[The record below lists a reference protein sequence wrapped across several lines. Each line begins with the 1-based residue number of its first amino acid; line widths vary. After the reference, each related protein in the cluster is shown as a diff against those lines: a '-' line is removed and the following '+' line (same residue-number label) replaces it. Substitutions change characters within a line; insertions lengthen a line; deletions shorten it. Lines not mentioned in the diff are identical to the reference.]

1 MSKKIH
7 ERKKTNIKGDK
18 DYELKET
25 ISLTQLINNIII
37 NHIEQYEEHLKIND
51 EEICSL
57 EKYFNL
63 YNSKNFYKYYFKLQY
78 ISNIKYVFKNNN
90 NKIKKKNYMTTFI
103 YLIKYITKLKS
114 SRVFDKKKELLKGI
128 ENILFKLYT
137 MHFFNNTD
145 ILIILKFI
153 IYSSIYQRKDIDD
166 NKTELLNDLNN
177 KKINNYNIFK
187 YSIDIVKT
195 INNFEITE
203 QYYEFLL
210 NKVLKNKANLF
221 LISNKLDLLELL
233 FLSDKNKNNEKK
245 ILKFLAQVYF
255 FKYNK
260 LFLDTFF
267 QKINNKYNYYNP
279 FNPIDLFNDINKSLF
294 LLKELQNKEDDLYKK
309 DSYILNHGFVCNN
322 DRYNGINVENV
333 ILQSEFTI
341 IFSFNFSPELDTFD
355 TVNQK
360 DLLISSIYKMKQQ
373 NILQKDSSI
382 YPILYIIIGNNR
394 LSNDGLNFYIQDGYL
409 YHKVFN
415 LKNEIKVC
423 PVEQN
428 MTYICCYTI
437 KENHEFIIY
446 IRSEKENKLVRENY
460 NYWFKKNLT
469 LKLGKFVRR
478 NFEGYIGPVLLFKK
492 YYDDEFLKAIINL
505 KGFYDKMLFIHNFS
519 NEFVNKYDR
528 IQNYLKISDSKKRN
542 SFLNAIKAIIE
553 KKDINEDLEIIITP
567 VYEGSR
573 LDKKSYVDCTFKET
587 KTLYYTKPKV
597 ENGATFFFRNN
608 YTPFEFIRYEGINY
622 IILIF
627 ELISN
632 NINNLKKEYHKDI
645 ILDLFVNV
653 IDFAKD
659 IVSLLCPDYYY
670 IEMKRLLFA
679 FEKCIIN
686 ICKIIKMC
694 HKMNKALADL
704 ILFLSSKLPGLS
716 KEKVNN
722 NIQIR
727 NELLKLLVDTNLY
740 DLNDYS
746 SLSYFLR
753 SFNDIFIIN
762 SIGILN
768 MDFFTKIINFAVVF
782 EQITNPKNNE
792 IKKNIEYK
800 KFKKQFIECLN
811 SFFEKYD
818 MPAQFI
824 YIFQIFSD
832 DIKFNYYKYQFLKIF
847 YLNSEI
853 YFSNIED
860 KKSYILTWKYFIKLY
875 ESIQSKKN
883 FIEIS
888 KKEAQI
894 IMAICLRIIFEN
906 PIVGDFYKSNKKSKN
921 AIKTSIN
928 KNIKYISNKISIW
941 KLEEYEEKTIEI
953 RDDKSKYFNQRKRSY
968 SSNSKIKNQL
978 YSNESKINNNYL
990 RENSE
995 DEALNC
1001 KVNKYGFN
1009 VNNKK
1014 KDIIL
1019 NKMNINSKKSFEV
1032 NNQLF
1037 SNEKCLDYKYFVTL
1051 FPKLCSSTNFNDYC
1065 FRSLLLLILEKNNE
1079 VNISQKIKFK
1089 FIAKIKKYEDF
1100 EDKDYE
1106 PFLKI
1111 KYYGKETKYQFI
1123 SLLDLIEKN
1132 VNQLSFITFDIMLY
1146 LIIKTSEEKKKNKC
1160 VFKHLI
1166 SSKKI
1171 CGKLFVLAFT
1181 YNKQALISIF
1191 GKISKLF
1198 DSIIPYH
1205 KNPFIFDFIYDIMT
1219 NEKLRDHG
1227 QVLINLMAVMSFEN
1241 VIDSKFYY
1249 HFHVKIL
1256 LLLYRI
1262 IKSKNIKN
1270 EKYIFEEQV
1279 ISNLFKENLIET
1291 KYNML
1296 YNIPWAKGKKKSY
1309 VELLFEVLVGL
1320 CIKTNS
1326 DKYILLLY
1334 KMFILYVTKFTNNE
1348 FDFIKLNNK
1357 KPHSILFFIDQVSS
1371 PCNKS
1376 NPIQKCFSKY
1386 DTIDVPSLTVKIL
1399 LKTLK
1404 YYIIYKNTP
1413 VKDILISLSSAFH
1426 LDANEIFLG
1435 KDSKRKKEYKNK
1447 ILYNQ
1452 LRTIIINSCKKPKGK
1467 DKEKKTNFISHDSL
1481 LLQFEKIYNNYLSNK
1496 TNANNSIDFHR
1507 SISFLPIF
1515 KIKIDDN
1522 NLSDDSFSSCK
1533 SDKNIKNQCIINNK
1547 KKFKTTNKENLK
1559 NMLDDM
1565 DKNEDLLNI
1574 DDNATNINLMNYL
1587 LIQYKSDRSNT
1598 LSFSKKEKK
1607 DTNNI
1612 DNKNPFNFEKI
1623 NNYNDVY
1630 LFPKQNLI
1638 EQIFA
1643 IYFINKL
1650 FYNEPFVKM
1659 RYYYKYIVK
1668 KKTGKIIDMKNY
1680 FNYPTI
1686 MKNYI
1691 PENIYFGGL
1700 FLKHDLNFFTNDY
1713 FNISHPYFIEKSK
1726 KIYINRIFKKKSQ
1739 QNDIN
1744 KFIVNKKDPN
1754 NNMFYVDLITNRK
1767 VIFGELIVG
1776 KYLIY
1781 FHSKDKKQFLK
1792 GKSDKEI
1799 ISWILCSSEYDYSSK
1814 KKKIYIFKEEITEII
1829 NRRFL
1834 YSFQACEFYLKNGK
1848 SYFFNFYSEDKKIKF
1863 FSLFSKKNIIIS
1875 DLKSDFKK
1883 KNFTKLWL
1891 NDNISTLEY
1900 LLFINKYSCRSYN
1913 DVNQYPVFPWL
1924 KIYGEKERDL
1934 RYTIVAQTE
1943 EERMVLKEIYSIN
1956 NFHHHYTTHYSNA
1969 SFLIY
1974 YLLRVNPFTDN
1985 QITLQVKKFDV
1996 PERQFTSFDELQR
2009 ILFKTKQPREI
2020 IPEFF
2025 INTNF
2030 FYNYNCN
2037 FFGIKNDGQLVENLS
2052 FNKNYKSPLD
2062 YVLSNATMLE
2072 STKVKSTINYFFDNI
2087 FGVGQMGGCEKYNT
2101 YDKYCYQE
2109 MIDLN
2114 HKINS
2119 FQANGLS
2126 LREIKE
2132 KIARKTNKIISF
2144 GQTPFKLLED
2154 QHPQWT
2160 NEKMIEKNS
2169 KNINSYINFKYQIIH
2184 YGFLF
2189 NSISNKSL
2197 CFILTKKS
2205 ISNFELCFYDLALKE
2220 EIEKDKEKSSI
2231 LIPKKIKL
2239 FSKLYIFDSRFLF
2252 AYKYNPKFIMIN
2264 YELLI
2269 FIFSHLTDNS
2279 FTIFNQKGNYKSYL
2293 TSSLITCIIKGP
2305 RYYFLTGHIDGII
2318 IEWKIN
2324 FKKEEGTNYV
2334 NLEDIK
2340 IEKKREY
2347 IAHKKNVN
2355 GIYYSKLL
2363 DLIISSGDDKI
2374 YIRKY
2379 YDLSLLSVI
2388 NIENKLCIE
2397 LKINHCHLYILLY
2410 NEIVKSYIIKIYSLN
2425 GILVGESDYCLIN
2438 NFDVDRDGNILI
2450 GYFKE
2455 HKIDIFNPSIK
2466 KKINEIKIDIN
2477 PLIDSSDNFN
2487 KINTINNNSE
2497 EIPIF
2502 QSFYYQ
2508 PINNSVYCSFSNGYL
2523 IKKYIG
2529 SEK

>member
-1 MSKKIH
+1 M
-7 ERKKTNIKGDK
+7 
-18 DYELKET
+18 
-25 ISLTQLINNIII
+25 
-37 NHIEQYEEHLKIND
+37 
-51 EEICSL
+51 
-57 EKYFNL
+57 
-63 YNSKNFYKYYFKLQY
+63 
-78 ISNIKYVFKNNN
+78 
-90 NKIKKKNYMTTFI
+90 IKKK
-103 YLIKYITKLKS
+103 K
-114 SRVFDKKKELLKGI
+114 LLKEI
-128 ENILFKLYT
+128 ANLIFKLYT
-137 MHFFNNTD
+137 MNIFNNSD
-145 ILIILKFI
+145 ILLIIKFI
-153 IYSSIYQRKDIDD
+153 IYSSIYQRKDIYD
-166 NKTELLNDLNN
+166 NKTESLNELNN
-177 KKINNYNIFK
+177 KIINNYNIFK
-187 YSIDIVKT
+187 YSIEIVKI

-203 QYYEFLL
+203 QYYEFLI
-210 NKVLKNKANLF
+210 NKILKNKTNLF

-233 FLSDKNKNNEKK
+233 FLENNENNEKK
-245 ILKFLAQVYF
+245 IIKFLAEVYS

-260 LFLDTFF
+260 SFLDIFF
-267 QKINNKYNYYNP
+267 QKINNKYSYYKV

-294 LLKELQNKEDDLYKK
+294 LLKELQNKEDELYKK
-309 DSYILNHGFVCNN
+309 DSYILNYGFVCNN
-322 DRYNGINVENV
+322 DRYNGITIDNV

-355 TVNQK
+355 IVNQK
-360 DLLISSIYKMKQQ
+360 DILNSSNYKMKQQ
-373 NILQKDSSI
+373 NILQKDTSI
-382 YPILYIIIGNNR
+382 YPLLYIMIDNNR
-394 LSNDGLNFYIQDGYL
+394 ISNDGLNFYIQDGYL

-415 LKNEIKVC
+415 YKNEIKIC

-428 MTYICCYTI
+428 MTYMCCYTI
-437 KENHEFIIY
+437 QENLEFIIY
-446 IRSEKENKLVRENY
+446 IKSEKENKLYREKYHNM
-460 NYWFKKNLT
+460 FKKNLT

-492 YYDDEFLKAIINL
+492 YYDAEFLKAIANL
-505 KGFYDKMLFIHNFS
+505 RGFYDKMLFIHNFS
-519 NEFVNKYDR
+519 NEFINKYDR
-528 IQNYLKISDSKKRN
+528 IQNYLKISDTKKKK
-542 SFLNAIKAIIE
+542 SYLNAINEIIE
-553 KKDINEDLEIIITP
+553 ENNIIEDLNIIIRP

-573 LDKKSYVDCTFKET
+573 LDKKNYVDCTFKET
-587 KTLYYTKPKV
+587 KIMYYTKPKV
-597 ENGATFFFRNN
+597 ENGATFFFRYN
-608 YTPFEFIRYEGINY
+608 YTPFEFVRYEGINY

-627 ELISN
+627 ELISTN
-632 NINNLKKEYHKDI
+632 VDDLKNEFHKDI
-645 ILDLFVNV
+645 FLNLFVNV
-653 IDFAKD
+653 IDFSKN
-659 IVSLLCPDYYY
+659 IVNLLCPDYYND
-670 IEMKRLLFA
+670 EMKRLLFA

-686 ICKIIKMC
+686 ICKKIKMC

-716 KEKVNN
+716 QEKVNN
-722 NIQIR
+722 NINIR
-727 NELLKLLVDTNLY
+727 NELLKLLVDTDLY
-740 DLNDYS
+740 DLSDYS

-753 SFNDIFIIN
+753 SFNDIFTIN

-768 MDFFTKIINFAVVF
+768 MDFFTKIINFSVVF

-792 IKKNIEYK
+792 IKKNIEFK
-800 KFKKQFIECLN
+800 KFKNKFVECLN
-811 SFFEKYD
+811 SFFGKSET
-818 MPAQFI
+818 PVPFI
-824 YIFQIFSD
+824 YIFEIFANNN
-832 DIKFNYYKYQFLKIF
+832 KFNYYKYQFLKIF

-860 KKSYILTWKYFIKLY
+860 TKRYILTWKYFTKLY
-875 ESIQSKKN
+875 ESIQSKKT
-883 FIEIS
+883 FKEIS

-906 PIVGDFYKSNKKSKN
+906 PVVGDFYKSIKKSKN
-921 AIKTSIN
+921 NLKTSIN
-928 KNIKYISNKISIW
+928 KNDNYISNKKSIW
-941 KLEEYEEKTIEI
+941 KFAKEEEEKTFYFH
-953 RDDKSKYFNQRKRSY
+953 DDKSKYFTQRKRTFSY
-968 SSNSKIKNQL
+968 NSEIKNQL
-978 YSNESKINNNYL
+978 YSNENKNNNNYI

-995 DEALNC
+995 DRALNC
-1001 KVNKYGFN
+1001 KVNKYGFKT
-1009 VNNKK
+1009 NNKK

-1019 NKMNINSKKSFEV
+1019 NKMNINSKNSFEI
-1032 NNQLF
+1032 NNNHF
-1037 SNEKCLDYKYFVTL
+1037 SNEKCVDYKYFVTL

-1079 VNISQKIKFK
+1079 VNISQKVKYK

-1100 EDKDYE
+1100 EDKDYSN
-1106 PFLKI
+1106 FLKI
-1111 KYYGKETKYQFI
+1111 KYLGKETKSQLI

-1132 VNQLSFITFDIMLY
+1132 VNQLSSITYDIMLY
-1146 LIIKTSEEKKKNKC
+1146 LIIKTSEDKKKNKC

-1171 CGKLFVLAFT
+1171 CGRLFVLAFT
-1181 YNKQALISIF
+1181 HNKQALISIF

-1198 DSIIPYH
+1198 DLIIPYH

-1219 NEKLRDHG
+1219 NEELRDHG
-1227 QVLINLMAVMSFEN
+1227 QVLINLMAIMSFDN
-1241 VIDSKFYY
+1241 GIDLKFYY

-1262 IKSKNIKN
+1262 IKSKDIKN
-1270 EKYIFEEQV
+1270 ENYIFEEQV
-1279 ISNLFKENLIET
+1279 ISNIFKEDLITT

-1296 YNIPWAKGKKKSY
+1296 YNIPWAKGKKKCY

-1320 CIKTNS
+1320 CIKTKN
-1326 DKYILLLY
+1326 DKYYLILY
-1334 KMFILYVTKFTNNE
+1334 KMFISYVTKFTNNE
-1348 FDFIKLNNK
+1348 GDFSKLNDK

-1376 NPIQKCFSKY
+1376 NPIQKYFSKY
-1386 DTIDVPSLTVKIL
+1386 DTIDVPSLTLKIL

-1404 YYIIYKNTP
+1404 YYIIYKNSP

-1426 LDANEIFLG
+1426 LDANEIFLS

-1452 LRTIIINSCKKPKGK
+1452 LRNIIINSCKKPKGK
-1467 DKEKKTNFISHDSL
+1467 DKDKKINFISHDSL
-1481 LLQFEKIYNNYLSNK
+1481 IMQFEKIYNNYLNNKINLNK
-1496 TNANNSIDFHR
+1496 TIDFHH

-1515 KIKIDDN
+1515 KIKFDDN

-1533 SDKNIKNQCIINNK
+1533 SDKNSKNQCIINNK
-1547 KKFKTTNKENLK
+1547 KKFKTTNKDNLK
-1559 NMLDDM
+1559 NMFEDIE
-1565 DKNEDLLNI
+1565 KNEDLFNI
-1574 DDNATNINLMNYL
+1574 NANEININLMNFP
-1587 LIQYKSDRSNT
+1587 LIHDKSDKENN
-1598 LSFSKKEKK
+1598 FKKEKK
-1607 DTNNI
+1607 DIKNI
-1612 DNKNPFNFEKI
+1612 EKKNPFNFEKI
-1623 NNYNDVY
+1623 NNCNEVY

-1643 IYFINKL
+1643 IYFINRL
-1650 FYNEPFVKM
+1650 FYNEPFIKM
-1659 RYYYKYIVK
+1659 RNYYKYIVK
-1668 KKTGKIIDMKNY
+1668 NKTGKIIDMKNY

-1713 FNISHPYFIEKSK
+1713 FNISHPYFIKKSK
-1726 KIYINRIFKKKSQ
+1726 NIYINRLFKKKSQ

-1744 KFIVNKKDPN
+1744 KFILNKNDHD

-1799 ISWILCSSEYDYSSK
+1799 ESWILCSSEYDYSSK

-1863 FSLFSKKNIIIS
+1863 FSLFSKKKFIIS

-1883 KNFTKLWL
+1883 QNFTKRWL

-1956 NFHHHYTTHYSNA
+1956 NFPHHYTTHYSNA

-1985 QITLQVKKFDV
+1985 QITLQVKKFDL

-2037 FFGIKNDGQLVENLS
+2037 FFGIKNDGQLVDNLA

-2072 STKVKSTINYFFDNI
+2072 SNKVKSTINYFFDNI

-2119 FQANGLS
+2119 FQAKGLT
-2126 LREIKE
+2126 LKEIKE

-2154 QHPQWT
+2154 QHPQWS
-2160 NEKMIEKNS
+2160 NEKIIEKNN
-2169 KNINSYINFKYQIIH
+2169 KNMNSYIKFKYQIIH
-2184 YGFLF
+2184 FGFL
-2189 NSISNKSL
+2189 NNKISSKSL
-2197 CFILTKKS
+2197 CFVLTKKS
-2205 ISNFELCFYDLALKE
+2205 INNFELCFYDLGLKE
-2220 EIEKDKEKSSI
+2220 ELEKDKDKVFTI

-2279 FTIFNQKGNYKSYL
+2279 FTVFNQKGNYKSYL

-2305 RYYFLTGHIDGII
+2305 YYNFLTGHIDGKI
-2318 IEWKIN
+2318 IEWKIF

-2334 NLEDIK
+2334 NLEEIK

-2355 GIYYSKLL
+2355 GIYYSNLL

-2388 NIENKLCIE
+2388 NTENKLCIE
-2397 LKINHCHLYILLY
+2397 LKINHCHLYILFY

-2425 GILVGESDYCLIN
+2425 GILVGKSDYCLIN
-2438 NFDVDRDGNILI
+2438 NFDVDKDGNILV

-2466 KKINEIKIDIN
+2466 KKINEIKIDIY
-2477 PLIDSSDNFN
+2477 PLINSSDNSN
-2487 KINTINNNSE
+2487 KIENNTIDNNSE

-2508 PINNSVYCSFSNGYL
+2508 PSNKSVYCSFSNGYL